1 MKKHVFLTCLCLV
14 AVALL
19 FLTACN
25 NDDND
30 HSHHGRL
37 AVEHLTH
44 INDNLHGRFAFSDRE
59 HETAMWI
66 VSQLIAMGHSADNIE
81 MQSFHRDRLP
91 DGHVAV
97 DAAQRDYSQNIILT
111 VPGQSGRIIVVGA
124 SYDGLRYGGVSSN
137 AAGTALL
144 LESAQN
150 ILEQEHHYTIM
161 YVFFGAG
168 MLSHTGAAY
177 FHETLPWHLRE
188 NIMLMI
194 NADALLEGT
203 HLVYGAGYNQGDIPG
218 ANAVT
223 TRIDIAAVYV
233 RETYDATINP
243 IRNMIFSNNA
253 HLPFTSD
260 GHTVMFLT
268 SFYLPETG
276 GFASPI
282 HRSRY
287 DNLEHLNANWPDK
300 VQNNMRQFAVFLEQV
315 LLSAE

>member
-1 MKKHVFLTCLCLV
+1 MKKHVFLTCLCFA

-25 NDDND
+25 NDNNDNL
-30 HSHHGRL
+30 HGRL
-37 AVEHLTH
+37 AVEHMTH

-66 VSQLIAMGHSADNIE
+66 VSQLIAMGHSADSIE

-91 DGHVAV
+91 DDHETA

-111 VPGQSGRIIVVGA
+111 VPGQSGRIIIVGA
-124 SYDGLRYGGVSSN
+124 GYDSLRYGGVSSN

-150 ILEQEHHYTIM
+150 ILEQEHYYTIM

-188 NIMLMI
+188 SVVLMI

-203 HLVYGAGYNQGDIPG
+203 HLVYGAGYSQGDIPG

-223 TRIDIAAVYV
+223 TRIDIAAIDV
-233 RETYDATINP
+233 REAHNATLNP

-253 HLPFTSD
+253 HLPFAMD

-300 VQNNMRQFAVFLEQV
+300 VQSNMRQFAVFLERV